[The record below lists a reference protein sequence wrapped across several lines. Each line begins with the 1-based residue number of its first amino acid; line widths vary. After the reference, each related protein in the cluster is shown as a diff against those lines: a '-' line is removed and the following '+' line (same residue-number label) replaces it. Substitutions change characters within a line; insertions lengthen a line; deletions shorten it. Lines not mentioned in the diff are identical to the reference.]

1 MTAQPAPAM
10 PANVIAAL
18 ALVEA
23 EIGGIEKRR
32 GGDGGIQYA
41 FRGIDAI
48 STQVQPLFA
57 RHGVVIVPLV
67 ESYSLNEIT
76 VNGKPWTD
84 ATVAVAWSI
93 YGPGGTGDVI
103 QARTVGMGRD
113 STDKGYPKAITQA
126 YKNLLLRLLCIGDPE
141 DDTDGHTYERDEI
154 DRERARPAGSK
165 ATGPKGKGGTPP
177 LTTEQVAAQA
187 FSALSPDDKKD
198 VNQWA
203 KDQGIT
209 NVMRSGERAEAL
221 LAYIGRTGVDNPTD
235 GSPPEPAGHP
245 EEEEEPF

>member
-165 ATGPKGKGGTPP
+165 ATGPKE
-177 LTTEQVAAQA
+177 LTAEQVAAQA

-245 EEEEEPF
+245 EQEEEPF